1 MLTHLSHST
10 CICRPRKVHGIIAS
24 QSTNPPAAGIKK
36 KAAQLKF
43 QETMNLGGEGEL
55 RCSINNMRRDLGAE
69 REKTY
74 KLLKNDYGKRKLII

>member
-1 MLTHLSHST
+1 
-10 CICRPRKVHGIIAS
+10 
-24 QSTNPPAAGIKK
+24 
-36 KAAQLKF
+36 
-43 QETMNLGGEGEL
+43 MNLGGEGEL